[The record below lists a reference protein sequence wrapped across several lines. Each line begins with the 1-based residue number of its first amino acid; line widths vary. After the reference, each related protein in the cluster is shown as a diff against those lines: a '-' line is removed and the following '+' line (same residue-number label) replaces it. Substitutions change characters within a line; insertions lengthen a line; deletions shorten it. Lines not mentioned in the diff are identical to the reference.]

1 MGKDQDRQN
10 KEFDLDQLLKESFG
24 MDDKS
29 LLERFQSAQTEI
41 NDSQIPPEPEDGF
54 ERLVEKIEERGI
66 RPKYKTDFK
75 LNDWRWRRRR
85 LKPAFK
91 VALVAG
97 IVSVGIMAGAVT
109 TTANKYYKY
118 NKRVK
123 YEVRNNIVLDN
134 NLNYKREGRLLEA
147 YNMIE
152 QQIGIASL
160 RLEYIPADMIYLETI
175 MNGKN
180 AMMCFEYKGHNFYI
194 SQQIRNEDNS
204 TSIVSDRKVVETESV
219 FCKWI
224 NKDVEV
230 EEALL
235 KSGQI
240 EFSSEIILEDSYYYL
255 AGIMDKNEFFE
266 IIENIYFEK
275 GEY

>member
-97 IVSVGIMAGAVT
+97 MVSVGIMAGAVT

-118 NKRVK
+118 KKTVK
-123 YEVRNNIVLDN
+123 YSTRNDVVLDN
-134 NLNYKREGRLLEA
+134 DRNIDLAGRLAEA
-147 YNMIE
+147 YEKIE
-152 QQIGIASL
+152 QSIGVDAL
-160 RLEYIPADMIYLETI
+160 RLDYIPSGMVYLKSAINNESAT
-175 MNGKN
+175 MYFDYQKN
-180 AMMCFEYKGHNFYI
+180 IFYI
-194 SQQIRNEDNS
+194 ILSKKDAGNS
-204 TSIVSDRKVVETESV
+204 TNVVSDRNITSDTIYNPWLNREIE
-219 FCKWI
+219 I
-224 NKDVEV
+224 
-230 EEALL
+230 EEIKTKEGDL
-235 KSGQI
+235 
-240 EFSSEIILEDSYYYL
+240 EFSAEITEDDTIYYI
-255 AGIMDKNEFFE
+255 AGIMDKNEFLE
-266 IIENIYFEK
+266 ITKNLYID
-275 GEY
+275 